1 MERCAHALMRVE
13 AQRFGGARGG
23 AEDPSVGSR
32 SAFVGACKALA
43 DVAAPYLEGCYGR
56 VFKGGE
62 KLVDAR
68 GAVSGLRNSFVSS
81 GLRG

>member
-1 MERCAHALMRVE
+1 
-13 AQRFGGARGG
+13 
-23 AEDPSVGSR
+23 
-32 SAFVGACKALA
+32 
-43 DVAAPYLEGCYGR
+43 LEGCYGR